1 MGISLMFLS
10 RDIRAANTRGEANDF
25 WYQPLPYRIGGTVS
39 PDSAMRLSVVW
50 SCVRVLSETVGSTPL
65 HMYRRLDRGKER
77 VTDHHLARLI
87 ARRPNRWQ
95 TAMEWREMM
104 QGHLTLRGNAY
115 SEIIYGARGEIT
127 DLVPVNPDSVSVQI
141 NDDGFPI
148 YKVRDHKGRE
158 RVMLWSEILH
168 LRGMSANGYTGMSP
182 IEYER
187 SSIGEALAA
196 QDYGAR
202 FYQNDAQSTRWIEMP
217 GNFKTAEDA
226 KRFREAWQSAQ
237 TGGNRWKTP
246 VLEAGMKLHEVGIKH
261 TDAQFLE
268 TRRYK
273 DSDIARIF
281 RVQPHK
287 VGILDRATYSNIEM
301 QAIEF
306 VTDTMLPWFVRW
318 EQTLSMALLDVEE
331 RDELFFEFNVNGLLR
346 GDAKAR
352 SDFYGSGIQDGWMT
366 RNEVRERENLNPLDG
381 LDTPLEPLNM
391 APAGSQE
398 TTGDDE

>member
-1 MGISLMFLS
+1 MFLS
-10 RDIRAANTRGEANDF
+10 RDIRAETRGPTDDF
-25 WYQPLPYRIGGTVS
+25 WYRPITYRIGGPVS
-39 PDSAMRLSVVW
+39 PEQAMFLTTVW
-50 SCVRVLSETVGSTPL
+50 ACVRVLAETVGSTPL
-65 HMYRRLDRGKER
+65 HMYRRLGRGKER
-77 VTDHHLARLI
+77 VTDNPLATLV

-104 QGHLTLRGNAY
+104 QGHLALRGNAY
-115 SEIIYGARGEIT
+115 SEIIYGPRGDIT
-127 DLVPVNPDSVSVQI
+127 DLVPINPDAVRVQI
-141 NDDGFPI
+141 TDTGIPRYQVKDAN
-148 YKVRDHKGRE
+148 GRE
-158 RVMLWSEILH
+158 RTLLWSEILH
-168 LRGMSANGYTGMSP
+168 LRGMSATGYVGMSP

-187 SSIGEALAA
+187 ASIGEALAA

-202 FYQNDAQSTRWIEMP
+202 FYENDAQSTRWIEMP
-217 GNFKTAEDA
+217 GNFKTNDDA
-226 KRFREAWQSAQ
+226 KIFKERWQAAQ
-237 TGGNRWKTP
+237 TGGGRWKTP

-273 DSDIARIF
+273 DEDIARIF
-281 RVQPHK
+281 RMPPHK
-287 VGILDRATYSNIEM
+287 VGIMDRATFSNIEQ

-318 EQTLSMALLDVEE
+318 EQTLSMALIGPEE
-331 RDELFFEFNVNGLLR
+331 RDDLFFEFNVNGLLR

-352 SDFYGSGIQDGWMT
+352 SEFYGRGVQDGWMT

-398 TTGDDE
+398 PTGDDE